1 MASNKKIKGLTVQI
15 GADTSNFNKAMEESN
30 KKSRSLKSELSEVE
44 RLLKLDPT
52 NVELVAQKQKILTEQ
67 VEESS
72 KRLDILKQAQDEVNQ
87 KFKSGEIGEETY
99 RNFQREVIK
108 AENDLQKQKE
118 ALDKVKKSA
127 DNTDTALSDASK
139 EAENLGKKDMSE
151 TKKELDDVKQ
161 SASDLKDVFK
171 DTIAEASAIGGT
183 LVAGAATAIG
193 SANDNVKATNNLQAL
208 TGLSSDEVKEYKE
221 LIESVYKNNFGEDQ
235 ENVAE
240 AIALIKQNLNDLDD
254 TKLQDV
260 VENLFTLEDTFG
272 FDYTETLRAAKMLID
287 QFGISA
293 DEAFNLIVQGAQN
306 GLNKNGDLLDSINEY
321 SVHYKQ
327 QGYSAE
333 EFFNSLENGTA
344 AGTFSVDKLGDAMKE
359 FGIRVKDTS
368 TSTQEGFNLLGYG
381 VKASAEEIQKAKDEI
396 AKLEQNLSY
405 AKAEQAGFNEKTS
418 ELTKQKNA
426 DKIAE
431 YSSALETAKKKLQ
444 ILESAGNGAKGT
456 IEELQ
461 AKFAA
466 GGESARQATDEV
478 LQALFDMDDQ
488 VAQNQAGVDLFGTMW
503 EDLGIDGVKALMD
516 VKGSADKTK
525 TSMQDIKDI
534 KYSDIE
540 SDWESLGRTIKTDII
555 SPIGKDLYPT
565 AKKAISWTSEHLD
578 DLEIIIE
585 GLAKQVAIVWGA
597 KKARE
602 LTTGITNLIGTYK
615 TLTTATNIAT
625 TAQEGLNTAQ
635 ALNVI
640 GVITTLVIGLIS
652 AVQTYNELEWS
663 NSEAGKFCAELDEAK
678 EKLEETTQGIT
689 DTLKNT
695 LDSINNL
702 YTDNTLIDDYQAKL
716 DELLGKATLTPEE
729 QSQLQTIVTY
739 FKDNI
744 DGFEGT
750 WDRYVEISD
759 GGKVNLKGDLGEIRT
774 EINKTI
780 DDYQKLANQSALS
793 ELQTE
798 NAKAKITAN
807 KNTAEIKTEMKSKYS
822 EIQST
827 QKKLDDFLKKRNI
840 TQKTLE
846 NYYYG
851 GGAKNDAFYKEG
863 IELLETLQDES
874 EAYDDL
880 QDKYNESVG
889 EINKLIMTNDDLID
903 VQKVL
908 NGDYSDAAA
917 VLMAYNQQMISQNDI
932 LSATDENG
940 KILWASMDKL
950 KEAATES
957 GKNTVLGLVEGTK
970 DYQGALAKN
979 SQGWAEII
987 ISEYETGMDMHSPSK
1002 EMYKRGVYT
1011 VQGLINGLQSKNGE
1025 VGNSGRNIAQRA
1037 KNGTSGISLFQTGVN
1052 FVRGFINGIS
1062 DGSILDNVKNAAI
1075 TMGNKAISAVKKV
1088 LGINSPSKEAKKLGG
1103 FFAEGLSI
1111 GIDGKQYKVKR
1122 SSESMA
1128 QAMLD
1133 SLDFN
1138 NNEQA
1143 IKIATQNFRKAND
1156 FQGEITNNI
1165 ELKSVASKLD
1175 ELISI
1180 IKNLPDPK
1188 LYLDSNLLVGATTKK
1203 YDNSLADLSTKKK
1216 RGW

>member
-44 RLLKLDPT
+44 RLLKLNPT

-171 DTIAEASAIGGT
+171 DTIAEASAVGGT

-272 FDYTETLRAAKMLID
+272 FDYTETLRAAKMLTD

-333 EFFNSLENGTA
+333 EFFNSLANGTA

-359 FGIRVKDTS
+359 FGIRSKDTA
-368 TSTQEGFNLLGYG
+368 TTTQEGF
-381 VKASAEEIQKAKDEI
+381 
-396 AKLEQNLSY
+396 
-405 AKAEQAGFNEKTS
+405 
-418 ELTKQKNA
+418 ELIGLDA
-426 DKIAE
+426 DTMR
-431 YSSALETAKKKLQ
+431 S
-444 ILESAGNGAKGT
+444 
-456 IEELQ
+456 
-461 AKFAA
+461 KFAA

>member
-359 FGIRVKDTS
+359 FGIRSKDTA
-368 TSTQEGFNLLGYG
+368 TTTQEGF
-381 VKASAEEIQKAKDEI
+381 
-396 AKLEQNLSY
+396 
-405 AKAEQAGFNEKTS
+405 
-418 ELTKQKNA
+418 ELIGLDA
-426 DKIAE
+426 DTMR
-431 YSSALETAKKKLQ
+431 S
-444 ILESAGNGAKGT
+444 
-456 IEELQ
+456 
-461 AKFAA
+461 KFAA

-744 DGFEGT
+744 DGFEDT

-793 ELQTE
+793 ELQAE
-798 NAKAKITAN
+798 NSKAKITAV
-807 KNTAEIKTEMKSKYS
+807 KERAELKSEMESKYS
-822 EIQST
+822 KIEAAYAKLHST
-827 QKKLDDFLKKRNI
+827 IRLRGYDVDDFYNSYG
-840 TQKTLE
+840 TL
-846 NYYYG
+846 N
-851 GGAKNDAFYKEG
+851 GAINFK
-863 IELLETLQDES
+863 DES
-874 EAYDDL
+874 KMYDDIKKQLEAYDEL
-880 QDKYNESVG
+880 KAKYNESTG
-889 EINKLIMTNDDLID
+889 ELNKLTMTSDDLSD

-940 KILWASMDKL
+940 KKIWSSMEELEETAK
-950 KEAATES
+950 ES

-970 DYQGALAKN
+970 EYQGALAEN
-979 SQGWAEII
+979 SQGWAETI
-987 ISEYETGMDMHSPSK
+987 ISEYEKGMDMHSPSK
-1002 EMYKRGVYT
+1002 EMHKRGVYT
-1011 VQGLINGLQSKNGE
+1011 VQGLINGLQSKSGE

-1122 SSESMA
+1122 SSESIA

-1143 IKIATQNFRKAND
+1143 IETATRSFTKAND

>member
-15 GADTSNFNKAMEESN
+15 GADTSNFNKAMEECN

-333 EFFNSLENGTA
+333 EFFNSLANGTA

-359 FGIRVKDTS
+359 FGIRSKDTA
-368 TSTQEGFNLLGYG
+368 TTTQEGF
-381 VKASAEEIQKAKDEI
+381 
-396 AKLEQNLSY
+396 
-405 AKAEQAGFNEKTS
+405 
-418 ELTKQKNA
+418 ELIGLDA
-426 DKIAE
+426 DTMR
-431 YSSALETAKKKLQ
+431 S
-444 ILESAGNGAKGT
+444 
-456 IEELQ
+456 
-461 AKFAA
+461 KFAA
-466 GGESARQATDEV
+466 GGESARQATDET
-478 LQALFDMDDQ
+478 LNALFGLDDQ
-488 VAQNQAGVDLFGTMW
+488 VKQNQAGVDLFGTMW

-555 SPIGKDLYPT
+555 SPIGKDLYPI

-597 KKARE
+597 KKAQE

-663 NSEAGKFCAELDEAK
+663 NSEAGKFCAELDKAK

-744 DGFEGT
+744 DGFEDT

-793 ELQTE
+793 ELQAE
-798 NAKAKITAN
+798 NSKAKITAV
-807 KNTAEIKTEMKSKYS
+807 KERAELKSEMESKYS
-822 EIQST
+822 KIEAAYAKLHST
-827 QKKLDDFLKKRNI
+827 IRLRGYDVDDFYNSYG
-840 TQKTLE
+840 TL
-846 NYYYG
+846 N
-851 GGAKNDAFYKEG
+851 GAINFK
-863 IELLETLQDES
+863 DES
-874 EAYDDL
+874 KMYDDIKKQLEAYDEL
-880 QDKYNESVG
+880 KAKYNESTG
-889 EINKLIMTNDDLID
+889 ELNKLTMTSDDLSD

-970 DYQGALAKN
+970 DYQGALAEN

-1002 EMYKRGVYT
+1002 EMHKRGVYT

>member
-221 LIESVYKNNFGEDQ
+221 LIESVYKNNFGEDE

-272 FDYTETLRAAKMLID
+272 FEYTETLRAAKMLID

-359 FGIRVKDTS
+359 FGIRSKDTA
-368 TSTQEGFNLLGYG
+368 TTTQEGF
-381 VKASAEEIQKAKDEI
+381 
-396 AKLEQNLSY
+396 
-405 AKAEQAGFNEKTS
+405 
-418 ELTKQKNA
+418 ELIGLDA
-426 DKIAE
+426 DTMR
-431 YSSALETAKKKLQ
+431 S
-444 ILESAGNGAKGT
+444 
-456 IEELQ
+456 
-461 AKFAA
+461 KFAA
-466 GGESARQATDEV
+466 GGESARQATDET
-478 LQALFDMDDQ
+478 LNALFGLDDQ
-488 VAQNQAGVDLFGTMW
+488 VKQNQAGVDLFGTMW

-578 DLEIIIE
+578 NLEIIIE

-744 DGFEGT
+744 DGFEDT

-793 ELQTE
+793 ELQAE
-798 NAKAKITAN
+798 NSKAKITAV
-807 KNTAEIKTEMKSKYS
+807 KERAELKSEMESKYS
-822 EIQST
+822 KIEAAYAKLHST
-827 QKKLDDFLKKRNI
+827 IRLRGYDVDDFYNSYG
-840 TQKTLE
+840 TL
-846 NYYYG
+846 N
-851 GGAKNDAFYKEG
+851 GAINFK
-863 IELLETLQDES
+863 DES
-874 EAYDDL
+874 KMYDDIKKQLEAYDEL
-880 QDKYNESVG
+880 KAKYNESTG
-889 EINKLIMTNDDLID
+889 ELNKLTMTSDDLSD

-940 KILWASMDKL
+940 KKIWSSMEELEETAK
-950 KEAATES
+950 ES

-970 DYQGALAKN
+970 EYQGALAEN
-979 SQGWAEII
+979 SQGWAETI
-987 ISEYETGMDMHSPSK
+987 ISEYEKGMDMHSPSK

-1143 IKIATQNFRKAND
+1143 IKIATQNFTKAND

>member
-15 GADTSNFNKAMEESN
+15 GADTSNFNKAMEGSN

-171 DTIAEASAIGGT
+171 DTFAEASAIGGT

-333 EFFNSLENGTA
+333 EFFNSLANGTA

-359 FGIRVKDTS
+359 FGIRSKDTA
-368 TSTQEGFNLLGYG
+368 TTTQEGF
-381 VKASAEEIQKAKDEI
+381 
-396 AKLEQNLSY
+396 
-405 AKAEQAGFNEKTS
+405 
-418 ELTKQKNA
+418 ELIGLDA
-426 DKIAE
+426 DTMR
-431 YSSALETAKKKLQ
+431 S
-444 ILESAGNGAKGT
+444 
-456 IEELQ
+456 
-461 AKFAA
+461 KFAA
-466 GGESARQATDEV
+466 GGESARQATDET
-478 LQALFDMDDQ
+478 LNALFGLDDQ
-488 VAQNQAGVDLFGTMW
+488 VKQNQAGVDLFGTMW

-555 SPIGKDLYPT
+555 SPIGKDLYPI

-597 KKARE
+597 KKAQE

-744 DGFEGT
+744 DGFEDT

-807 KNTAEIKTEMKSKYS
+807 KNTAEIKSEMESKYS
-822 EIQST
+822 EIKST
-827 QKKLDDFLKKRNI
+827 QTKLDDFLKKRNI
-840 TQKTLE
+840 TQKALE

-970 DYQGALAKN
+970 DYQGALAEN

-1002 EMYKRGVYT
+1002 EMHKRGVYT

>member
-15 GADTSNFNKAMEESN
+15 GADTSNFNKAMEECN

-333 EFFNSLENGTA
+333 EFFNSLANGTA

-359 FGIRVKDTS
+359 FGIRSKDTA
-368 TSTQEGFNLLGYG
+368 TTTQEGF
-381 VKASAEEIQKAKDEI
+381 
-396 AKLEQNLSY
+396 
-405 AKAEQAGFNEKTS
+405 
-418 ELTKQKNA
+418 ELIGLDA
-426 DKIAE
+426 DTMR
-431 YSSALETAKKKLQ
+431 S
-444 ILESAGNGAKGT
+444 
-456 IEELQ
+456 
-461 AKFAA
+461 KFAA
-466 GGESARQATDEV
+466 GGESARQATDET
-478 LQALFDMDDQ
+478 LNALFGLDDQ
-488 VAQNQAGVDLFGTMW
+488 VKQNQAGVDLFGTMW

-555 SPIGKDLYPT
+555 SPIGKDLYPI

-597 KKARE
+597 KKAQE

-663 NSEAGKFCAELDEAK
+663 NSEAGKFCAELDKAK

-744 DGFEGT
+744 DGFEDT

-793 ELQTE
+793 ELQAE
-798 NAKAKITAN
+798 NSKAKITAV
-807 KNTAEIKTEMKSKYS
+807 KERAELKSEMESKYS
-822 EIQST
+822 KIEAAYAKLHST
-827 QKKLDDFLKKRNI
+827 IRLRGYDVDDFYNSYG
-840 TQKTLE
+840 TL
-846 NYYYG
+846 N
-851 GGAKNDAFYKEG
+851 GAINFK
-863 IELLETLQDES
+863 DES
-874 EAYDDL
+874 KMYDDIKKQLEAYDEL
-880 QDKYNESVG
+880 KAKYNESTG
-889 EINKLIMTNDDLID
+889 ELNKLTMTSDDLSD

-970 DYQGALAKN
+970 DYQGALAEN

-1002 EMYKRGVYT
+1002 EMHKRGVYT

-1203 YDNSLADLSTKKK
+1203 YDNSLANLSTKKK

>member
-344 AGTFSVDKLGDAMKE
+344 AGTFSVDKLGDTMKE

-516 VKGSADKTK
+516 VKGS
-525 TSMQDIKDI
+525 
-534 KYSDIE
+534 
-540 SDWESLGRTIKTDII
+540 
-555 SPIGKDLYPT
+555 PI
-565 AKKAISWTSEHLD
+565 
-578 DLEIIIE
+578 
-585 GLAKQVAIVWGA
+585 
-597 KKARE
+597 
-602 LTTGITNLIGTYK
+602 
-615 TLTTATNIAT
+615 
-625 TAQEGLNTAQ
+625 
-635 ALNVI
+635 
-640 GVITTLVIGLIS
+640 
-652 AVQTYNELEWS
+652 
-663 NSEAGKFCAELDEAK
+663 
-678 EKLEETTQGIT
+678 
-689 DTLKNT
+689 
-695 LDSINNL
+695 
-702 YTDNTLIDDYQAKL
+702 
-716 DELLGKATLTPEE
+716 
-729 QSQLQTIVTY
+729 
-739 FKDNI
+739 
-744 DGFEGT
+744 
-750 WDRYVEISD
+750 
-759 GGKVNLKGDLGEIRT
+759 
-774 EINKTI
+774 
-780 DDYQKLANQSALS
+780 
-793 ELQTE
+793 
-798 NAKAKITAN
+798 
-807 KNTAEIKTEMKSKYS
+807 
-822 EIQST
+822 
-827 QKKLDDFLKKRNI
+827 
-840 TQKTLE
+840 
-846 NYYYG
+846 
-851 GGAKNDAFYKEG
+851 
-863 IELLETLQDES
+863 
-874 EAYDDL
+874 
-880 QDKYNESVG
+880 
-889 EINKLIMTNDDLID
+889 
-903 VQKVL
+903 
-908 NGDYSDAAA
+908 
-917 VLMAYNQQMISQNDI
+917 
-932 LSATDENG
+932 
-940 KILWASMDKL
+940 
-950 KEAATES
+950 
-957 GKNTVLGLVEGTK
+957 
-970 DYQGALAKN
+970 
-979 SQGWAEII
+979 
-987 ISEYETGMDMHSPSK
+987 
-1002 EMYKRGVYT
+1002 
-1011 VQGLINGLQSKNGE
+1011 
-1025 VGNSGRNIAQRA
+1025 
-1037 KNGTSGISLFQTGVN
+1037 
-1052 FVRGFINGIS
+1052 
-1062 DGSILDNVKNAAI
+1062 
-1075 TMGNKAISAVKKV
+1075 
-1088 LGINSPSKEAKKLGG
+1088 
-1103 FFAEGLSI
+1103 
-1111 GIDGKQYKVKR
+1111 
-1122 SSESMA
+1122 
-1128 QAMLD
+1128 
-1133 SLDFN
+1133 
-1138 NNEQA
+1138 
-1143 IKIATQNFRKAND
+1143 
-1156 FQGEITNNI
+1156 
-1165 ELKSVASKLD
+1165 
-1175 ELISI
+1175 
-1180 IKNLPDPK
+1180 
-1188 LYLDSNLLVGATTKK
+1188 
-1203 YDNSLADLSTKKK
+1203 
-1216 RGW
+1216 

>member
-44 RLLKLDPT
+44 RLIKLDPT

-344 AGTFSVDKLGDAMKE
+344 AGTFSVDKLGDTMKE

-689 DTLKNT
+689 DTLKST

-744 DGFEGT
+744 DGFEDT

-793 ELQTE
+793 ELQAE
-798 NAKAKITAN
+798 NSKAKITAV
-807 KNTAEIKTEMKSKYS
+807 KERAELKSEMESKYS
-822 EIQST
+822 KIEAAYAKLHST
-827 QKKLDDFLKKRNI
+827 IRLRGYDVDDFYNSYG
-840 TQKTLE
+840 TL
-846 NYYYG
+846 N
-851 GGAKNDAFYKEG
+851 GAINFK
-863 IELLETLQDES
+863 DES
-874 EAYDDL
+874 KMYDDIKKQLEAYDEL
-880 QDKYNESVG
+880 KAKYNESTG
-889 EINKLIMTNDDLID
+889 ELNKLTMTSDDLSD

-917 VLMAYNQQMISQNDI
+917 VLMAYNQQTISQNDI

-940 KILWASMDKL
+940 KKIWSSMEKL
-950 KEAATES
+950 EETAKES

-970 DYQGALAKN
+970 EYQGALAEN
-979 SQGWAEII
+979 SQGWAETI
-987 ISEYETGMDMHSPSK
+987 ISEYEKGMDMHSPSK
-1002 EMYKRGVYT
+1002 EMHKRGVYT

-1143 IKIATQNFRKAND
+1143 IKIATQNFTKAND

-1203 YDNSLADLSTKKK
+1203 YDNSLADLSTKRK

>member
-139 EAENLGKKDMSE
+139 EAENLAKKDMSE

-359 FGIRVKDTS
+359 FGIRTKDTA
-368 TSTQEGFNLLGYG
+368 TTTQEGF
-381 VKASAEEIQKAKDEI
+381 
-396 AKLEQNLSY
+396 
-405 AKAEQAGFNEKTS
+405 
-418 ELTKQKNA
+418 ELIGLDA
-426 DKIAE
+426 DTMR
-431 YSSALETAKKKLQ
+431 S
-444 ILESAGNGAKGT
+444 
-456 IEELQ
+456 
-461 AKFAA
+461 KFAA

-744 DGFEGT
+744 DGFEDT

-774 EINKTI
+774 GINKTI

-807 KNTAEIKTEMKSKYS
+807 KNTAEIKSEMESKYS
-822 EIQST
+822 EIKST
-827 QKKLDDFLKKRNI
+827 QTKLDDFLKKRNI
-840 TQKTLE
+840 TQKALE

-970 DYQGALAKN
+970 DYQGALAEN

-1002 EMYKRGVYT
+1002 EMHKRGVYT

>member
-359 FGIRVKDTS
+359 FGIRSKDTA
-368 TSTQEGFNLLGYG
+368 TTTQEGF
-381 VKASAEEIQKAKDEI
+381 
-396 AKLEQNLSY
+396 
-405 AKAEQAGFNEKTS
+405 
-418 ELTKQKNA
+418 ELIGLDA
-426 DKIAE
+426 DTMR
-431 YSSALETAKKKLQ
+431 S
-444 ILESAGNGAKGT
+444 
-456 IEELQ
+456 
-461 AKFAA
+461 KFAA
-466 GGESARQATDEV
+466 GGESARQATDET
-478 LQALFDMDDQ
+478 LNALFGLDDQ
-488 VAQNQAGVDLFGTMW
+488 VKQNQAGVDLFGTMW

-744 DGFEGT
+744 DGFEDT

-807 KNTAEIKTEMKSKYS
+807 KNTAEIKSEMESKYS
-822 EIQST
+822 KIKST
-827 QKKLDDFLKKRNI
+827 QTKLDDFLKERNI
-840 TQKTLE
+840 TQKALE

-970 DYQGALAKN
+970 EYQGALAEN

-987 ISEYETGMDMHSPSK
+987 ISEYEKGMDMHSPSK
-1002 EMYKRGVYT
+1002 EMHKRGVYT

-1143 IKIATQNFRKAND
+1143 IKIATQNFRKVND

>member
-139 EAENLGKKDMSE
+139 EAENLAKKDMSE

-359 FGIRVKDTS
+359 FGIRTKDTA
-368 TSTQEGFNLLGYG
+368 TTTQEGF
-381 VKASAEEIQKAKDEI
+381 
-396 AKLEQNLSY
+396 
-405 AKAEQAGFNEKTS
+405 
-418 ELTKQKNA
+418 ELIGLDA
-426 DKIAE
+426 DTMR
-431 YSSALETAKKKLQ
+431 S
-444 ILESAGNGAKGT
+444 
-456 IEELQ
+456 
-461 AKFAA
+461 KFAA

-744 DGFEGT
+744 DGFEDT

-759 GGKVNLKGDLGEIRT
+759 GGKVNLKGDLGKIRT

-807 KNTAEIKTEMKSKYS
+807 KNTAEIKSEMESKYS
-822 EIQST
+822 EIKST
-827 QKKLDDFLKKRNI
+827 QTKLDDFLKKRNI
-840 TQKTLE
+840 TQKALE

-970 DYQGALAKN
+970 DYQGALAEN

-1002 EMYKRGVYT
+1002 EMHKRGVYT

>member
-183 LVAGAATAIG
+183 LVAGAATAID

-359 FGIRVKDTS
+359 FGIRSKDTA
-368 TSTQEGFNLLGYG
+368 TTTQEGF
-381 VKASAEEIQKAKDEI
+381 
-396 AKLEQNLSY
+396 
-405 AKAEQAGFNEKTS
+405 
-418 ELTKQKNA
+418 ELIGLDA
-426 DKIAE
+426 DTMR
-431 YSSALETAKKKLQ
+431 S
-444 ILESAGNGAKGT
+444 
-456 IEELQ
+456 
-461 AKFAA
+461 KFAA
-466 GGESARQATDEV
+466 GGESARQATDET
-478 LQALFDMDDQ
+478 LNALFGLDDQ
-488 VAQNQAGVDLFGTMW
+488 VKQNQAGVDLFGTMW

-744 DGFEGT
+744 DGFEDT

-793 ELQTE
+793 ELQAE
-798 NAKAKITAN
+798 NSKAKITAV
-807 KNTAEIKTEMKSKYS
+807 KERAELKSEMESKYS
-822 EIQST
+822 KIEAAYAKLHST
-827 QKKLDDFLKKRNI
+827 IRLRGYDVDDFYNSYG
-840 TQKTLE
+840 TL
-846 NYYYG
+846 N
-851 GGAKNDAFYKEG
+851 GAINFK
-863 IELLETLQDES
+863 DES
-874 EAYDDL
+874 KMYDDIKKQLEAYDEL
-880 QDKYNESVG
+880 KAKYNESTG
-889 EINKLIMTNDDLID
+889 ELNKLTMTSDDLSD

-940 KILWASMDKL
+940 KKIWSSMEELEETAK
-950 KEAATES
+950 ES

-970 DYQGALAKN
+970 EYQGALAEN
-979 SQGWAEII
+979 SQGWAETI
-987 ISEYETGMDMHSPSK
+987 ISEYEKGMDMHSPSK

>member
-333 EFFNSLENGTA
+333 EFFNSLANGTA

-359 FGIRVKDTS
+359 FGIRSKDTA
-368 TSTQEGFNLLGYG
+368 TTTQEGF
-381 VKASAEEIQKAKDEI
+381 
-396 AKLEQNLSY
+396 
-405 AKAEQAGFNEKTS
+405 
-418 ELTKQKNA
+418 ELIGLDA
-426 DKIAE
+426 DTMR
-431 YSSALETAKKKLQ
+431 S
-444 ILESAGNGAKGT
+444 
-456 IEELQ
+456 
-461 AKFAA
+461 KFAA
-466 GGESARQATDEV
+466 GGESARQATDET
-478 LQALFDMDDQ
+478 LNALFGLDDQ
-488 VAQNQAGVDLFGTMW
+488 VKQNQAGVDLFGTMW

-555 SPIGKDLYPT
+555 SPIGKDLYPI

-597 KKARE
+597 KKAQE

-663 NSEAGKFCAELDEAK
+663 NSEAGKFCAELDKAK

-744 DGFEGT
+744 DGFEDT

-793 ELQTE
+793 ELQAE
-798 NAKAKITAN
+798 NSKAKITAV
-807 KNTAEIKTEMKSKYS
+807 KERAELKSEMESKYS
-822 EIQST
+822 KIEAAYAKLHST
-827 QKKLDDFLKKRNI
+827 IRLRGYDVDDFYNSYG
-840 TQKTLE
+840 TL
-846 NYYYG
+846 N
-851 GGAKNDAFYKEG
+851 GAINFK
-863 IELLETLQDES
+863 DES
-874 EAYDDL
+874 KMYDDIKKQLEAYDEL
-880 QDKYNESVG
+880 KAKYNESTG
-889 EINKLIMTNDDLID
+889 ELNKLTMTSDDLSD

-970 DYQGALAKN
+970 DYQGALAEN

-1002 EMYKRGVYT
+1002 EMHKRGVYT

-1203 YDNSLADLSTKKK
+1203 YDNSLANLSTKKK

>member
-139 EAENLGKKDMSE
+139 EAENLAKKDMSE

-359 FGIRVKDTS
+359 FGIRTKDTA
-368 TSTQEGFNLLGYG
+368 TTTQEGF
-381 VKASAEEIQKAKDEI
+381 
-396 AKLEQNLSY
+396 
-405 AKAEQAGFNEKTS
+405 
-418 ELTKQKNA
+418 ELIGLDA
-426 DKIAE
+426 DTMR
-431 YSSALETAKKKLQ
+431 S
-444 ILESAGNGAKGT
+444 
-456 IEELQ
+456 
-461 AKFAA
+461 KFAA

-540 SDWESLGRTIKTDII
+540 SDWESLSRTIKTDII

-744 DGFEGT
+744 DGFEDT

-807 KNTAEIKTEMKSKYS
+807 KNTAEIKSEMESKYS
-822 EIQST
+822 EIKST
-827 QKKLDDFLKKRNI
+827 QTKLDDFLKKRNI
-840 TQKTLE
+840 TQKALE

-970 DYQGALAKN
+970 DYQGALAEN

-1002 EMYKRGVYT
+1002 EMHKRGVYT

>member
-344 AGTFSVDKLGDAMKE
+344 AGTFSVDKLGDTMKE

-689 DTLKNT
+689 DTLKST

-744 DGFEGT
+744 DGFEDT

-807 KNTAEIKTEMKSKYS
+807 KNTAEIKT
-822 EIQST
+822 
-827 QKKLDDFLKKRNI
+827 
-840 TQKTLE
+840 
-846 NYYYG
+846 
-851 GGAKNDAFYKEG
+851 
-863 IELLETLQDES
+863 
-874 EAYDDL
+874 
-880 QDKYNESVG
+880 
-889 EINKLIMTNDDLID
+889 
-903 VQKVL
+903 
-908 NGDYSDAAA
+908 
-917 VLMAYNQQMISQNDI
+917 
-932 LSATDENG
+932 
-940 KILWASMDKL
+940 
-950 KEAATES
+950 
-957 GKNTVLGLVEGTK
+957 
-970 DYQGALAKN
+970 
-979 SQGWAEII
+979 
-987 ISEYETGMDMHSPSK
+987 
-1002 EMYKRGVYT
+1002 
-1011 VQGLINGLQSKNGE
+1011 
-1025 VGNSGRNIAQRA
+1025 
-1037 KNGTSGISLFQTGVN
+1037 
-1052 FVRGFINGIS
+1052 
-1062 DGSILDNVKNAAI
+1062 
-1075 TMGNKAISAVKKV
+1075 
-1088 LGINSPSKEAKKLGG
+1088 
-1103 FFAEGLSI
+1103 
-1111 GIDGKQYKVKR
+1111 
-1122 SSESMA
+1122 
-1128 QAMLD
+1128 
-1133 SLDFN
+1133 
-1138 NNEQA
+1138 
-1143 IKIATQNFRKAND
+1143 
-1156 FQGEITNNI
+1156 
-1165 ELKSVASKLD
+1165 
-1175 ELISI
+1175 
-1180 IKNLPDPK
+1180 
-1188 LYLDSNLLVGATTKK
+1188 
-1203 YDNSLADLSTKKK
+1203 
-1216 RGW
+1216 

>member
-344 AGTFSVDKLGDAMKE
+344 AGTFSVDKLGDTMKE

-744 DGFEGT
+744 DGFEDT

-793 ELQTE
+793 ELQAE
-798 NAKAKITAN
+798 NSKAKITAV
-807 KNTAEIKTEMKSKYS
+807 KERAELKSEMESKYS
-822 EIQST
+822 KIEAAYAKLHST
-827 QKKLDDFLKKRNI
+827 IRLRGYDLDDFYNSYG
-840 TQKTLE
+840 TL
-846 NYYYG
+846 N
-851 GGAKNDAFYKEG
+851 GAINFK
-863 IELLETLQDES
+863 DES
-874 EAYDDL
+874 KMYDDIKKQLEAYDEL
-880 QDKYNESVG
+880 KAKYNESTG
-889 EINKLIMTNDDLID
+889 ELNKLTMTSDDLSD

-940 KILWASMDKL
+940 KKIWSSMEKL
-950 KEAATES
+950 EETAKES

-970 DYQGALAKN
+970 EYQGALAEN
-979 SQGWAEII
+979 SQGWAETI
-987 ISEYETGMDMHSPSK
+987 ISEYEKGMDMHSPSK
-1002 EMYKRGVYT
+1002 EMYKKGVYT

>member
-15 GADTSNFNKAMEESN
+15 GADTSNFNKAMKESN

-272 FDYTETLRAAKMLID
+272 FDYTETLRAAKMLTD

-333 EFFNSLENGTA
+333 EFFNSLANGTA

-359 FGIRVKDTS
+359 FGIRSKDTA
-368 TSTQEGFNLLGYG
+368 TTTQEGF
-381 VKASAEEIQKAKDEI
+381 
-396 AKLEQNLSY
+396 
-405 AKAEQAGFNEKTS
+405 
-418 ELTKQKNA
+418 ELIGLDA
-426 DKIAE
+426 DTMR
-431 YSSALETAKKKLQ
+431 S
-444 ILESAGNGAKGT
+444 
-456 IEELQ
+456 
-461 AKFAA
+461 KFAA
-466 GGESARQATDEV
+466 GGESARQATDET
-478 LQALFDMDDQ
+478 LNALFGLDDQ
-488 VAQNQAGVDLFGTMW
+488 VKQNQAGVDLFGTVW

-744 DGFEGT
+744 DGFEDT

-798 NAKAKITAN
+798 NSKAKITVV
-807 KNTAEIKTEMKSKYS
+807 KERAELKSEMESKYS
-822 EIQST
+822 KIEAAYAKLHST
-827 QKKLDDFLKKRNI
+827 IRLRGYDVDDFYNSYG
-840 TQKTLE
+840 TL
-846 NYYYG
+846 N
-851 GGAKNDAFYKEG
+851 GAINFK
-863 IELLETLQDES
+863 DES
-874 EAYDDL
+874 KMYDDIKKQLEAYDEL
-880 QDKYNESVG
+880 KAKYNESTG
-889 EINKLIMTNDDLID
+889 ELNKLTMTSDDLSD

-940 KILWASMDKL
+940 KKIWSSMEELEETAK
-950 KEAATES
+950 ES

-970 DYQGALAKN
+970 EYQGALAEN
-979 SQGWAEII
+979 SQGWAETI
-987 ISEYETGMDMHSPSK
+987 ISEYEKGMDMHSPSK

-1143 IKIATQNFRKAND
+1143 IKIATQNFTKAND

>member
-359 FGIRVKDTS
+359 FGIRSKDTA
-368 TSTQEGFNLLGYG
+368 TTTQEGF
-381 VKASAEEIQKAKDEI
+381 
-396 AKLEQNLSY
+396 
-405 AKAEQAGFNEKTS
+405 
-418 ELTKQKNA
+418 ELIGLDA
-426 DKIAE
+426 DTMR
-431 YSSALETAKKKLQ
+431 S
-444 ILESAGNGAKGT
+444 
-456 IEELQ
+456 
-461 AKFAA
+461 KFAA

-540 SDWESLGRTIKTDII
+540 SDWKSLGRTIKTDII

-744 DGFEGT
+744 DGFEDT

-793 ELQTE
+793 ELQAE
-798 NAKAKITAN
+798 NSKAKITAV
-807 KNTAEIKTEMKSKYS
+807 KERAELKSEMESKYS
-822 EIQST
+822 KIEAAYAKLHST
-827 QKKLDDFLKKRNI
+827 IRLRGYDVDDFYNSYG
-840 TQKTLE
+840 TL
-846 NYYYG
+846 N
-851 GGAKNDAFYKEG
+851 GAINFK
-863 IELLETLQDES
+863 DES
-874 EAYDDL
+874 KMYDDIKKQLEAYDEL
-880 QDKYNESVG
+880 KAKYNESTG
-889 EINKLIMTNDDLID
+889 ELNKLTMTSDDLSD

-940 KILWASMDKL
+940 KKIWSSMEKL
-950 KEAATES
+950 EETAKES

-970 DYQGALAKN
+970 EYQGALAEN
-979 SQGWAEII
+979 SQGWAETI
-987 ISEYETGMDMHSPSK
+987 ISEYEKGMDMHSPSK

>member
-139 EAENLGKKDMSE
+139 EAEKLGKKDMSE

-359 FGIRVKDTS
+359 FGIRSKDTA
-368 TSTQEGFNLLGYG
+368 TTTQEGF
-381 VKASAEEIQKAKDEI
+381 
-396 AKLEQNLSY
+396 
-405 AKAEQAGFNEKTS
+405 
-418 ELTKQKNA
+418 ELIGLDA
-426 DKIAE
+426 DTMR
-431 YSSALETAKKKLQ
+431 S
-444 ILESAGNGAKGT
+444 
-456 IEELQ
+456 
-461 AKFAA
+461 KFAA

-744 DGFEGT
+744 DGFEDT

-889 EINKLIMTNDDLID
+889 EINKLIMT
-903 VQKVL
+903 
-908 NGDYSDAAA
+908 
-917 VLMAYNQQMISQNDI
+917 
-932 LSATDENG
+932 
-940 KILWASMDKL
+940 MD
-950 KEAATES
+950 
-957 GKNTVLGLVEGTK
+957 
-970 DYQGALAKN
+970 
-979 SQGWAEII
+979 
-987 ISEYETGMDMHSPSK
+987 
-1002 EMYKRGVYT
+1002 
-1011 VQGLINGLQSKNGE
+1011 
-1025 VGNSGRNIAQRA
+1025 
-1037 KNGTSGISLFQTGVN
+1037 
-1052 FVRGFINGIS
+1052 
-1062 DGSILDNVKNAAI
+1062 
-1075 TMGNKAISAVKKV
+1075 
-1088 LGINSPSKEAKKLGG
+1088 
-1103 FFAEGLSI
+1103 
-1111 GIDGKQYKVKR
+1111 
-1122 SSESMA
+1122 
-1128 QAMLD
+1128 
-1133 SLDFN
+1133 
-1138 NNEQA
+1138 
-1143 IKIATQNFRKAND
+1143 
-1156 FQGEITNNI
+1156 
-1165 ELKSVASKLD
+1165 
-1175 ELISI
+1175 
-1180 IKNLPDPK
+1180 
-1188 LYLDSNLLVGATTKK
+1188 
-1203 YDNSLADLSTKKK
+1203 
-1216 RGW
+1216 

>member
-272 FDYTETLRAAKMLID
+272 FYYTETLRAAKMLID

-359 FGIRVKDTS
+359 FGIRSKDTA
-368 TSTQEGFNLLGYG
+368 TTTQEGF
-381 VKASAEEIQKAKDEI
+381 
-396 AKLEQNLSY
+396 
-405 AKAEQAGFNEKTS
+405 
-418 ELTKQKNA
+418 ELIGLDA
-426 DKIAE
+426 DTMR
-431 YSSALETAKKKLQ
+431 S
-444 ILESAGNGAKGT
+444 
-456 IEELQ
+456 
-461 AKFAA
+461 KFAA

-555 SPIGKDLYPT
+555 SPIGKDLYPI

-663 NSEAGKFCAELDEAK
+663 NSEAGKFCAELDKAK

-744 DGFEGT
+744 DGFEDT

-807 KNTAEIKTEMKSKYS
+807 KNTAEIKLEMESKYS
-822 EIQST
+822 EIKST
-827 QKKLDDFLKKRNI
+827 QTKLDDFLKERKI
-840 TQKTLE
+840 TQKALE

-970 DYQGALAKN
+970 EYQGALAEN

-987 ISEYETGMDMHSPSK
+987 ISEYEKGMDMHSPSK
-1002 EMYKRGVYT
+1002 EMHKRGVYT

-1122 SSESMA
+1122 SSESIA

-1143 IKIATQNFRKAND
+1143 IETATRSFTKAND

>member
-359 FGIRVKDTS
+359 FGIRSKDTA
-368 TSTQEGFNLLGYG
+368 TTTQEGF
-381 VKASAEEIQKAKDEI
+381 
-396 AKLEQNLSY
+396 
-405 AKAEQAGFNEKTS
+405 
-418 ELTKQKNA
+418 ELIGLDA
-426 DKIAE
+426 DTMR
-431 YSSALETAKKKLQ
+431 S
-444 ILESAGNGAKGT
+444 
-456 IEELQ
+456 
-461 AKFAA
+461 KFAA
-466 GGESARQATDEV
+466 GGESARQATDET
-478 LQALFDMDDQ
+478 LNALFGLDDQ
-488 VAQNQAGVDLFGTMW
+488 VKQNQAGVDLFGTMW

-744 DGFEGT
+744 DGFEDT

-798 NAKAKITAN
+798 NTKAKITAN
-807 KNTAEIKTEMKSKYS
+807 KNTAEIKSEMESKYS
-822 EIQST
+822 EIKSIQT
-827 QKKLDDFLKKRNI
+827 KLDDFLKERDI
-840 TQKTLE
+840 TQKALE

-970 DYQGALAKN
+970 EYQGALAEN

-987 ISEYETGMDMHSPSK
+987 ISEYEKGMDMHSPSK
-1002 EMYKRGVYT
+1002 EMHKRGVYT

-1143 IKIATQNFRKAND
+1143 IKIATQNFRKVND

>member
-171 DTIAEASAIGGT
+171 DTIAEASAVGGT

-272 FDYTETLRAAKMLID
+272 FDYTETLRAAKMLTD

-333 EFFNSLENGTA
+333 EFFNSLANGTA

-359 FGIRVKDTS
+359 FGIRSKDTA
-368 TSTQEGFNLLGYG
+368 TTTQEGF
-381 VKASAEEIQKAKDEI
+381 
-396 AKLEQNLSY
+396 
-405 AKAEQAGFNEKTS
+405 
-418 ELTKQKNA
+418 ELIGLDA
-426 DKIAE
+426 DTMR
-431 YSSALETAKKKLQ
+431 S
-444 ILESAGNGAKGT
+444 
-456 IEELQ
+456 
-461 AKFAA
+461 KFAA
-466 GGESARQATDEV
+466 GGESARQATDET
-478 LQALFDMDDQ
+478 LNALFGLDDQ
-488 VAQNQAGVDLFGTMW
+488 VKQNQAGVDLFGTMW

-555 SPIGKDLYPT
+555 SPIGKDLYPI

-744 DGFEGT
+744 DGFEDT

-807 KNTAEIKTEMKSKYS
+807 KNTAEIKSEMESKYS
-822 EIQST
+822 KIKST
-827 QKKLDDFLKKRNI
+827 QTKLDDFLKERNI
-840 TQKTLE
+840 TQKALE

-970 DYQGALAKN
+970 EYQGALAEN

-987 ISEYETGMDMHSPSK
+987 ISEYEKGMDMHSPSK
-1002 EMYKRGVYT
+1002 EMHKRGVYT

-1122 SSESMA
+1122 SSESIA

-1143 IKIATQNFRKAND
+1143 IETATRSFTKAND

>member
-15 GADTSNFNKAMEESN
+15 GADTSNFNKAMKESN

-333 EFFNSLENGTA
+333 EFFNSLANGTA

-359 FGIRVKDTS
+359 FGIRSKDTA
-368 TSTQEGFNLLGYG
+368 TTTQEGF
-381 VKASAEEIQKAKDEI
+381 
-396 AKLEQNLSY
+396 
-405 AKAEQAGFNEKTS
+405 
-418 ELTKQKNA
+418 ELIGLDA
-426 DKIAE
+426 DTMR
-431 YSSALETAKKKLQ
+431 S
-444 ILESAGNGAKGT
+444 
-456 IEELQ
+456 
-461 AKFAA
+461 KFAA
-466 GGESARQATDEV
+466 GGESARQATDET
-478 LQALFDMDDQ
+478 LNALFGLDDQ
-488 VAQNQAGVDLFGTMW
+488 VKQNQAGVDLFGTMW

-555 SPIGKDLYPT
+555 SPIGKDLYPI

-597 KKARE
+597 KKAQE

-663 NSEAGKFCAELDEAK
+663 NSEAGKFCAELDKAK

-744 DGFEGT
+744 DGFEDT

-793 ELQTE
+793 ELQAE
-798 NAKAKITAN
+798 NSKAKITAV
-807 KNTAEIKTEMKSKYS
+807 KERAELKSEMESKYS
-822 EIQST
+822 KIEAAYAKLHST
-827 QKKLDDFLKKRNI
+827 IRLRGYDVDDFYNSYG
-840 TQKTLE
+840 TL
-846 NYYYG
+846 N
-851 GGAKNDAFYKEG
+851 GAINFK
-863 IELLETLQDES
+863 DES
-874 EAYDDL
+874 KMYDDIKKQLEAYDEL
-880 QDKYNESVG
+880 KAKYNESTG
-889 EINKLIMTNDDLID
+889 ELNKLTMTSDDLSD

-970 DYQGALAKN
+970 DYQGTLAEN

-1002 EMYKRGVYT
+1002 EMHKRGVYT

>member
-359 FGIRVKDTS
+359 FGIRSKDTA
-368 TSTQEGFNLLGYG
+368 TTTQEGF
-381 VKASAEEIQKAKDEI
+381 
-396 AKLEQNLSY
+396 
-405 AKAEQAGFNEKTS
+405 
-418 ELTKQKNA
+418 ELIGLDA
-426 DKIAE
+426 DTMR
-431 YSSALETAKKKLQ
+431 S
-444 ILESAGNGAKGT
+444 
-456 IEELQ
+456 
-461 AKFAA
+461 KFAA

-555 SPIGKDLYPT
+555 SPIGKDLYPI

-663 NSEAGKFCAELDEAK
+663 NSEAGKFCAELDKAK

-744 DGFEGT
+744 DGFEDT

-807 KNTAEIKTEMKSKYS
+807 KNTAEIKLEMESKYS
-822 EIQST
+822 EIKST
-827 QKKLDDFLKKRNI
+827 QTKLDDFLKERKI
-840 TQKTLE
+840 TQKALE

-970 DYQGALAKN
+970 EYQGALAEN

-987 ISEYETGMDMHSPSK
+987 ISEYEKGMDMHSPSK
-1002 EMYKRGVYT
+1002 EMHKRGVYT

-1122 SSESMA
+1122 SSESIA

-1143 IKIATQNFRKAND
+1143 IETATRSFTKAND

>member
-344 AGTFSVDKLGDAMKE
+344 AGTFSVDKLGDTMKE

-744 DGFEGT
+744 DGFEDT

-793 ELQTE
+793 ELQAE
-798 NAKAKITAN
+798 NSKAKITAV
-807 KNTAEIKTEMKSKYS
+807 KERAELKSEMESKYS
-822 EIQST
+822 KIEAAYAKLHST
-827 QKKLDDFLKKRNI
+827 IRLRGYDLDDFYNSYG
-840 TQKTLE
+840 TL
-846 NYYYG
+846 N
-851 GGAKNDAFYKEG
+851 GAINFK
-863 IELLETLQDES
+863 DES
-874 EAYDDL
+874 KMYDDIKKQLEAYDEL
-880 QDKYNESVG
+880 KAKYNESTG
-889 EINKLIMTNDDLID
+889 ELNKLTMTSDDLSD

-940 KILWASMDKL
+940 KKIWSSMEKL
-950 KEAATES
+950 EETAKES

-970 DYQGALAKN
+970 EYQGALAEN
-979 SQGWAEII
+979 SQGWAETI
-987 ISEYETGMDMHSPSK
+987 ISEYEKGMDMHSPSK
-1002 EMYKRGVYT
+1002 EMYKKGVYT

-1037 KNGTSGISLFQTGVN
+1037 KNGTSGISLFQTGVY

-1143 IKIATQNFRKAND
+1143 IKIATQNFTKAND

>member
-151 TKKELDDVKQ
+151 TKKGLDDVKQ

-171 DTIAEASAIGGT
+171 DTIAEASAVGGT

-193 SANDNVKATNNLQAL
+193 SANENVKATNNLQAL

-272 FDYTETLRAAKMLID
+272 FDYTETLRAAKMLTD

-333 EFFNSLENGTA
+333 EFFNSLANGTS

-359 FGIRVKDTS
+359 FGIRSKDTA
-368 TSTQEGFNLLGYG
+368 TTTQEGF
-381 VKASAEEIQKAKDEI
+381 
-396 AKLEQNLSY
+396 
-405 AKAEQAGFNEKTS
+405 
-418 ELTKQKNA
+418 ELIGLDA
-426 DKIAE
+426 DTMR
-431 YSSALETAKKKLQ
+431 S
-444 ILESAGNGAKGT
+444 
-456 IEELQ
+456 
-461 AKFAA
+461 KFAA
-466 GGESARQATDEV
+466 GGESARQATDET
-478 LQALFDMDDQ
+478 LNALFGLDDQ
-488 VAQNQAGVDLFGTMW
+488 VKQNQAGVDLFGTMW

-555 SPIGKDLYPT
+555 SPIGKDLYPI

-585 GLAKQVAIVWGA
+585 GLAKQVGIVWGA

-744 DGFEGT
+744 DGFEDT

-793 ELQTE
+793 ELQAE
-798 NAKAKITAN
+798 NSKAKITAV
-807 KNTAEIKTEMKSKYS
+807 KERAELKSEMESKYS
-822 EIQST
+822 EIEAAYAKLHST
-827 QKKLDDFLKKRNI
+827 IRLRGYDVDDFYNSYG
-840 TQKTLE
+840 TL
-846 NYYYG
+846 N
-851 GGAKNDAFYKEG
+851 GAINFK
-863 IELLETLQDES
+863 DES
-874 EAYDDL
+874 KMYDDIKKQLEAYDEL
-880 QDKYNESVG
+880 KAKYNESTG
-889 EINKLIMTNDDLID
+889 ELNKLTMTSDDLSD

-970 DYQGALAKN
+970 EYQGALAEN

-987 ISEYETGMDMHSPSK
+987 ISEYEKGMDMHSPSK
-1002 EMYKRGVYT
+1002 EMHKRGVYT

-1143 IKIATQNFRKAND
+1143 IKIATQNFRKVND

>member
-344 AGTFSVDKLGDAMKE
+344 AGTFSVDKLGDTMKE

-431 YSSALETAKKKLQ
+431 YSSALETAKK
-444 ILESAGNGAKGT
+444 NY
-456 IEELQ
+456 
-461 AKFAA
+461 KF
-466 GGESARQATDEV
+466 
-478 LQALFDMDDQ
+478 
-488 VAQNQAGVDLFGTMW
+488 
-503 EDLGIDGVKALMD
+503 
-516 VKGSADKTK
+516 
-525 TSMQDIKDI
+525 
-534 KYSDIE
+534 
-540 SDWESLGRTIKTDII
+540 
-555 SPIGKDLYPT
+555 
-565 AKKAISWTSEHLD
+565 
-578 DLEIIIE
+578 
-585 GLAKQVAIVWGA
+585 
-597 KKARE
+597 
-602 LTTGITNLIGTYK
+602 
-615 TLTTATNIAT
+615 
-625 TAQEGLNTAQ
+625 
-635 ALNVI
+635 
-640 GVITTLVIGLIS
+640 
-652 AVQTYNELEWS
+652 
-663 NSEAGKFCAELDEAK
+663 
-678 EKLEETTQGIT
+678 
-689 DTLKNT
+689 
-695 LDSINNL
+695 
-702 YTDNTLIDDYQAKL
+702 
-716 DELLGKATLTPEE
+716 
-729 QSQLQTIVTY
+729 
-739 FKDNI
+739 
-744 DGFEGT
+744 
-750 WDRYVEISD
+750 
-759 GGKVNLKGDLGEIRT
+759 
-774 EINKTI
+774 
-780 DDYQKLANQSALS
+780 
-793 ELQTE
+793 
-798 NAKAKITAN
+798 
-807 KNTAEIKTEMKSKYS
+807 
-822 EIQST
+822 
-827 QKKLDDFLKKRNI
+827 
-840 TQKTLE
+840 
-846 NYYYG
+846 
-851 GGAKNDAFYKEG
+851 
-863 IELLETLQDES
+863 
-874 EAYDDL
+874 
-880 QDKYNESVG
+880 
-889 EINKLIMTNDDLID
+889 
-903 VQKVL
+903 
-908 NGDYSDAAA
+908 
-917 VLMAYNQQMISQNDI
+917 
-932 LSATDENG
+932 
-940 KILWASMDKL
+940 
-950 KEAATES
+950 
-957 GKNTVLGLVEGTK
+957 
-970 DYQGALAKN
+970 
-979 SQGWAEII
+979 
-987 ISEYETGMDMHSPSK
+987 
-1002 EMYKRGVYT
+1002 
-1011 VQGLINGLQSKNGE
+1011 
-1025 VGNSGRNIAQRA
+1025 
-1037 KNGTSGISLFQTGVN
+1037 
-1052 FVRGFINGIS
+1052 
-1062 DGSILDNVKNAAI
+1062 
-1075 TMGNKAISAVKKV
+1075 
-1088 LGINSPSKEAKKLGG
+1088 
-1103 FFAEGLSI
+1103 
-1111 GIDGKQYKVKR
+1111 
-1122 SSESMA
+1122 
-1128 QAMLD
+1128 
-1133 SLDFN
+1133 
-1138 NNEQA
+1138 
-1143 IKIATQNFRKAND
+1143 
-1156 FQGEITNNI
+1156 
-1165 ELKSVASKLD
+1165 
-1175 ELISI
+1175 
-1180 IKNLPDPK
+1180 
-1188 LYLDSNLLVGATTKK
+1188 
-1203 YDNSLADLSTKKK
+1203 
-1216 RGW
+1216 

>member
-306 GLNKNGDLLDSINEY
+306 GLNKNGDLLDLINEY

-333 EFFNSLENGTA
+333 EFFNSLANGTA
-344 AGTFSVDKLGDAMKE
+344 AGTFSVDKLGDTMKE

-431 YSSALETAKKKLQ
+431 YSSALETAKTNLQ

-744 DGFEGT
+744 DGFEDT

-793 ELQTE
+793 ELQAE
-798 NAKAKITAN
+798 NSKAKITAV
-807 KNTAEIKTEMKSKYS
+807 KERAELKSEMESKYS
-822 EIQST
+822 KIEAAYAKLHST
-827 QKKLDDFLKKRNI
+827 IRLRGYDVDDFYNSYG
-840 TQKTLE
+840 TL
-846 NYYYG
+846 N
-851 GGAKNDAFYKEG
+851 GAINFK
-863 IELLETLQDES
+863 DES
-874 EAYDDL
+874 KMYDDIKKQLEAYDEL
-880 QDKYNESVG
+880 KTKYNESTG
-889 EINKLIMTNDDLID
+889 ELNKLTMTSDDLSD

-940 KILWASMDKL
+940 KKIWSSMEELEETAK
-950 KEAATES
+950 ES

-970 DYQGALAKN
+970 EYQGALAEN
-979 SQGWAEII
+979 SQGWAETI
-987 ISEYETGMDMHSPSK
+987 ISEYEKGMDMHSPSK
-1002 EMYKRGVYT
+1002 EMHKRGVYT

>member
-15 GADTSNFNKAMEESN
+15 GADTSNFNKAMKESN

-333 EFFNSLENGTA
+333 EFFNSLANGTA

-359 FGIRVKDTS
+359 FGIRSKDTA
-368 TSTQEGFNLLGYG
+368 TTTQEGF
-381 VKASAEEIQKAKDEI
+381 
-396 AKLEQNLSY
+396 
-405 AKAEQAGFNEKTS
+405 
-418 ELTKQKNA
+418 ELIGLDA
-426 DKIAE
+426 DTMR
-431 YSSALETAKKKLQ
+431 S
-444 ILESAGNGAKGT
+444 
-456 IEELQ
+456 
-461 AKFAA
+461 KFAA
-466 GGESARQATDEV
+466 GGESARQATDET
-478 LQALFDMDDQ
+478 LNALFGLDDQ
-488 VAQNQAGVDLFGTMW
+488 VKQNQAGVDLFGTMW

-555 SPIGKDLYPT
+555 SPIGKDLYPI

-597 KKARE
+597 KKAQE

-663 NSEAGKFCAELDEAK
+663 NSEAGKFCAELDKAK

-744 DGFEGT
+744 DGFEDT

-793 ELQTE
+793 ELQAE
-798 NAKAKITAN
+798 NSKAKITAV
-807 KNTAEIKTEMKSKYS
+807 KERAELKSEMESKYS
-822 EIQST
+822 KIEAAYAKLHST
-827 QKKLDDFLKKRNI
+827 IRLRGYDVDDFYNSYG
-840 TQKTLE
+840 TL
-846 NYYYG
+846 N
-851 GGAKNDAFYKEG
+851 GAINFK
-863 IELLETLQDES
+863 DES
-874 EAYDDL
+874 KMYDDIKKQLEAYDEL
-880 QDKYNESVG
+880 KAKYNESTG
-889 EINKLIMTNDDLID
+889 ELNKLTMTSDDLSD

-970 DYQGALAKN
+970 DYQGALAEN

-1002 EMYKRGVYT
+1002 EMHKRGVYT

>member
-359 FGIRVKDTS
+359 FGIRTKDTA
-368 TSTQEGFNLLGYG
+368 TTTQEGF
-381 VKASAEEIQKAKDEI
+381 
-396 AKLEQNLSY
+396 
-405 AKAEQAGFNEKTS
+405 
-418 ELTKQKNA
+418 ELIGLDA
-426 DKIAE
+426 DTMR
-431 YSSALETAKKKLQ
+431 S
-444 ILESAGNGAKGT
+444 
-456 IEELQ
+456 
-461 AKFAA
+461 KFAA

-488 VAQNQAGVDLFGTMW
+488 VAQNQAGIDLFGTMW

-555 SPIGKDLYPT
+555 SPIGNDLYPT

-744 DGFEGT
+744 DGFEDT

-807 KNTAEIKTEMKSKYS
+807 KNTAEIKSEMESKYS
-822 EIQST
+822 EIKST
-827 QKKLDDFLKKRNI
+827 QTKLDDFLKKRNI
-840 TQKTLE
+840 TQKALE

-970 DYQGALAKN
+970 DYQGALAEN

-1002 EMYKRGVYT
+1002 EMHKRGVYT

>member
-359 FGIRVKDTS
+359 FGIRSKDTA
-368 TSTQEGFNLLGYG
+368 TTTQEGF
-381 VKASAEEIQKAKDEI
+381 
-396 AKLEQNLSY
+396 
-405 AKAEQAGFNEKTS
+405 
-418 ELTKQKNA
+418 ELIGLDA
-426 DKIAE
+426 DTMR
-431 YSSALETAKKKLQ
+431 S
-444 ILESAGNGAKGT
+444 
-456 IEELQ
+456 
-461 AKFAA
+461 KFAA

-597 KKARE
+597 KKAQE
-602 LTTGITNLIGTYK
+602 LTTGITNLIGTYE

-744 DGFEGT
+744 DGFEDT

-759 GGKVNLKGDLGEIRT
+759 GGKVNLNGDLGEIRT

-793 ELQTE
+793 ELQSS
-798 NAKAKITAN
+798 NAKVKIEAN
-807 KNTAEIKTEMKSKYS
+807 KNRAEIKSEMEEKMS
-822 EIQST
+822 EIDAAY
-827 QKKLDDFLKKRNI
+827 KKLNETIKSRGYDVDDFYNSYG
-840 TQKTLE
+840 TL
-846 NYYYG
+846 N
-851 GGAKNDAFYKEG
+851 GAINFK
-863 IELLETLQDES
+863 DES
-874 EAYDDL
+874 KMYDDIKKQLEAYDEL
-880 QDKYNESVG
+880 KAKYNESTG
-889 EINKLIMTNDDLID
+889 ELNKLTMTSDDLSD

-940 KILWASMDKL
+940 KKIWSSMEKL
-950 KEAATES
+950 EETAKES

-970 DYQGALAKN
+970 EYQGALAEN
-979 SQGWAEII
+979 SQGWAETI
-987 ISEYETGMDMHSPSK
+987 ISEYEKGMDMHSPSK
-1002 EMYKRGVYT
+1002 EMHKRGVYT

-1122 SSESMA
+1122 SSESIA

-1143 IKIATQNFRKAND
+1143 IETATRSFTKAND

>member
-15 GADTSNFNKAMEESN
+15 GADTSNFNKAMEECN

-72 KRLDILKQAQDEVNQ
+72 KRLDILKQAQDELNQ

-333 EFFNSLENGTA
+333 EFFNSLANGTA

-359 FGIRVKDTS
+359 FGIRSKDTA
-368 TSTQEGFNLLGYG
+368 TTTQEGF
-381 VKASAEEIQKAKDEI
+381 
-396 AKLEQNLSY
+396 
-405 AKAEQAGFNEKTS
+405 
-418 ELTKQKNA
+418 ELIGLDA
-426 DKIAE
+426 DTMR
-431 YSSALETAKKKLQ
+431 S
-444 ILESAGNGAKGT
+444 
-456 IEELQ
+456 
-461 AKFAA
+461 KFAA
-466 GGESARQATDEV
+466 GGESARQATDET
-478 LQALFDMDDQ
+478 LNALFGLDDQ
-488 VAQNQAGVDLFGTMW
+488 VKQNQAGVDLFGTMW

-555 SPIGKDLYPT
+555 SPIGKDLYPI

-597 KKARE
+597 KKAQE

-663 NSEAGKFCAELDEAK
+663 NSEAGKFCAELDKAK

-744 DGFEGT
+744 DGFEDT

-793 ELQTE
+793 ELQAE
-798 NAKAKITAN
+798 NSKAKITAV
-807 KNTAEIKTEMKSKYS
+807 KERAELKSEMESKYS
-822 EIQST
+822 KIEAAYAKLHST
-827 QKKLDDFLKKRNI
+827 IRLRGYDVDDFYNSYG
-840 TQKTLE
+840 TL
-846 NYYYG
+846 N
-851 GGAKNDAFYKEG
+851 GAINFK
-863 IELLETLQDES
+863 DES
-874 EAYDDL
+874 KMYDDIKKQLEAYDEL
-880 QDKYNESVG
+880 KAKYNESTG
-889 EINKLIMTNDDLID
+889 ELNKLTMTSDDLSD

-970 DYQGALAKN
+970 DYQGALAEN

-1002 EMYKRGVYT
+1002 EMHKRGVYT

>member
-15 GADTSNFNKAMEESN
+15 GADTSNFNKAMKESN

-139 EAENLGKKDMSE
+139 EAENLAKKDMSE

-359 FGIRVKDTS
+359 FGIRTKDTA
-368 TSTQEGFNLLGYG
+368 TTTQEGF
-381 VKASAEEIQKAKDEI
+381 
-396 AKLEQNLSY
+396 
-405 AKAEQAGFNEKTS
+405 
-418 ELTKQKNA
+418 ELIGLDA
-426 DKIAE
+426 DTMR
-431 YSSALETAKKKLQ
+431 S
-444 ILESAGNGAKGT
+444 
-456 IEELQ
+456 
-461 AKFAA
+461 KFAA

-744 DGFEGT
+744 DGFEDT

-780 DDYQKLANQSALS
+780 DDYQKIANQSALS

-807 KNTAEIKTEMKSKYS
+807 KNTAEIKSEMESKYS
-822 EIQST
+822 EIKST
-827 QKKLDDFLKKRNI
+827 QTKLDDFLKKRNI
-840 TQKTLE
+840 TQKALE

-970 DYQGALAKN
+970 DYQGALAEN

-1002 EMYKRGVYT
+1002 EMHKRGVYT

>member
-151 TKKELDDVKQ
+151 TKKGLDDVKQ

-171 DTIAEASAIGGT
+171 DTIAEASAVGGT

-193 SANDNVKATNNLQAL
+193 SANENVKATNNLQAL

-272 FDYTETLRAAKMLID
+272 FDYTETLRAAKMLTD

-333 EFFNSLENGTA
+333 EFFNSLANGTA

-359 FGIRVKDTS
+359 FGIRSKDTA
-368 TSTQEGFNLLGYG
+368 TTTQEGF
-381 VKASAEEIQKAKDEI
+381 
-396 AKLEQNLSY
+396 
-405 AKAEQAGFNEKTS
+405 
-418 ELTKQKNA
+418 ELIGLDA
-426 DKIAE
+426 DTMR
-431 YSSALETAKKKLQ
+431 S
-444 ILESAGNGAKGT
+444 
-456 IEELQ
+456 
-461 AKFAA
+461 KFAA
-466 GGESARQATDEV
+466 GGESARQATDET
-478 LQALFDMDDQ
+478 LNALFGLDDQ
-488 VAQNQAGVDLFGTMW
+488 VKQNQAGVDLFGTMW

-555 SPIGKDLYPT
+555 SPIGKDLYPI

-744 DGFEGT
+744 DGFEDT

-793 ELQTE
+793 ELQAE
-798 NAKAKITAN
+798 NSKAKITAV
-807 KNTAEIKTEMKSKYS
+807 KERAELKSEMESKYS
-822 EIQST
+822 EIEAAYAKLHST
-827 QKKLDDFLKKRNI
+827 IRLRGYDVDDFYNSYG
-840 TQKTLE
+840 TL
-846 NYYYG
+846 N
-851 GGAKNDAFYKEG
+851 GAINFK
-863 IELLETLQDES
+863 DES
-874 EAYDDL
+874 KMYDDIKKQLEAYDEL
-880 QDKYNESVG
+880 KAKYNESTG
-889 EINKLIMTNDDLID
+889 ELNKLTMTSDDLSD

-970 DYQGALAKN
+970 EYQGALAEN

-987 ISEYETGMDMHSPSK
+987 ISEYEKGMDMHSPSK
-1002 EMYKRGVYT
+1002 EMHKRGVYT

-1143 IKIATQNFRKAND
+1143 IKIATQNFRKVND

>member
-344 AGTFSVDKLGDAMKE
+344 AGTFSVDKLGDTMKE

-744 DGFEGT
+744 DGFEDT

-793 ELQTE
+793 ELQAE
-798 NAKAKITAN
+798 NSKAKITAV
-807 KNTAEIKTEMKSKYS
+807 KERAELKSEMESKYS
-822 EIQST
+822 KIEAAYAKLHST
-827 QKKLDDFLKKRNI
+827 IRLRGYDVDDFYNSYG
-840 TQKTLE
+840 TL
-846 NYYYG
+846 N
-851 GGAKNDAFYKEG
+851 GAINFK
-863 IELLETLQDES
+863 DES
-874 EAYDDL
+874 KMYDDIKKQLEAYDEL
-880 QDKYNESVG
+880 KAKYNESTG
-889 EINKLIMTNDDLID
+889 ELNKLTMTSDDLSD

-940 KILWASMDKL
+940 KKIWSSMEKL
-950 KEAATES
+950 EETAKES

-970 DYQGALAKN
+970 EYQGALAEN
-979 SQGWAEII
+979 SQGWAETI
-987 ISEYETGMDMHSPSK
+987 ISEYEKGMDMHSPSK

-1143 IKIATQNFRKAND
+1143 IKIATQNFTKAND

>member
-359 FGIRVKDTS
+359 FGIRSKDTA
-368 TSTQEGFNLLGYG
+368 TTTQEGF
-381 VKASAEEIQKAKDEI
+381 
-396 AKLEQNLSY
+396 
-405 AKAEQAGFNEKTS
+405 
-418 ELTKQKNA
+418 ELIGLDA
-426 DKIAE
+426 DTMR
-431 YSSALETAKKKLQ
+431 S
-444 ILESAGNGAKGT
+444 
-456 IEELQ
+456 
-461 AKFAA
+461 KFAA
-466 GGESARQATDEV
+466 GGESARQATDET
-478 LQALFDMDDQ
+478 LNALFGLDDQ
-488 VAQNQAGVDLFGTMW
+488 VKQNQAGVDLFGTMW

-565 AKKAISWTSEHLD
+565 AKKAISWASEHLD

-744 DGFEGT
+744 DGFEDT

-780 DDYQKLANQSALS
+780 DDYQKLANQSAIS
-793 ELQTE
+793 ELQSS
-798 NAKAKITAN
+798 NAKAKIEAN
-807 KNTAEIKTEMKSKYS
+807 KNRAEIKSEMDEKMS
-822 EIQST
+822 EIDAAY
-827 QKKLDDFLKKRNI
+827 KKLNATIRLRGYDVEDFYNAYGTIGGSIRFSDETKMYDDIKKQI
-840 TQKTLE
+840 
-846 NYYYG
+846 
-851 GGAKNDAFYKEG
+851 
-863 IELLETLQDES
+863 
-874 EAYDDL
+874 EAYNEL
-880 QDKYNESVG
+880 KNQYNESTA
-889 EINKLIMTNDDLID
+889 EINKLTMTSDDLSD

-908 NGDYSDAAA
+908 NGDYTDAAA

-932 LSATDENG
+932 LAATDENG
-940 KILWASMDKL
+940 KKIWSSMEELEETAK
-950 KEAATES
+950 ES

-970 DYQGALAKN
+970 EYQGALAEN
-979 SQGWAEII
+979 SQGWAETI
-987 ISEYETGMDMHSPSK
+987 ISEYEKGMDMHSPSK

>member
-1 MASNKKIKGLTVQI
+1 MASSKKIKGLTVQI

-359 FGIRVKDTS
+359 FGIRSKDTA
-368 TSTQEGFNLLGYG
+368 TTTQEGF
-381 VKASAEEIQKAKDEI
+381 
-396 AKLEQNLSY
+396 
-405 AKAEQAGFNEKTS
+405 
-418 ELTKQKNA
+418 ELIGLDA
-426 DKIAE
+426 DTMR
-431 YSSALETAKKKLQ
+431 S
-444 ILESAGNGAKGT
+444 
-456 IEELQ
+456 
-461 AKFAA
+461 KFAA

-478 LQALFDMDDQ
+478 LQALFDMDNQ

-744 DGFEGT
+744 DGFEDT

-759 GGKVNLKGDLGEIRT
+759 GGKVNLKGDLSEIRT

-780 DDYQKLANQSALS
+780 DDYQKLANQSAIS
-793 ELQTE
+793 ELQSS
-798 NAKAKITAN
+798 NAKAKIEAN
-807 KNTAEIKTEMKSKYS
+807 KNRAEIKSEMEEKMS
-822 EIQST
+822 EIDAAY
-827 QKKLDDFLKKRNI
+827 KKLNATIRLRGYDVDDFYNSYG
-840 TQKTLE
+840 TL
-846 NYYYG
+846 N
-851 GGAKNDAFYKEG
+851 GAINFK
-863 IELLETLQDES
+863 DES
-874 EAYDDL
+874 KMYDDIKKQLEAYDEL
-880 QDKYNESVG
+880 KAKYNESTG
-889 EINKLIMTNDDLID
+889 ELNKLTMTSDDLSD

-970 DYQGALAKN
+970 EYQGALAEN

-987 ISEYETGMDMHSPSK
+987 ISEYEKGMDMHSPSK
-1002 EMYKRGVYT
+1002 EMHKRGVYT

-1122 SSESMA
+1122 SSESIA

-1143 IKIATQNFRKAND
+1143 IETATRSFTKAND

>member
-171 DTIAEASAIGGT
+171 DTFAEASAIGGT

-333 EFFNSLENGTA
+333 EFFNSLANGTA

-359 FGIRVKDTS
+359 FGIRSKDTA
-368 TSTQEGFNLLGYG
+368 TTTQEGF
-381 VKASAEEIQKAKDEI
+381 
-396 AKLEQNLSY
+396 
-405 AKAEQAGFNEKTS
+405 
-418 ELTKQKNA
+418 ELIGLDA
-426 DKIAE
+426 DTMR
-431 YSSALETAKKKLQ
+431 S
-444 ILESAGNGAKGT
+444 
-456 IEELQ
+456 
-461 AKFAA
+461 KFAA
-466 GGESARQATDEV
+466 GGESARQATDET
-478 LQALFDMDDQ
+478 LNALFGLDDQ
-488 VAQNQAGVDLFGTMW
+488 VKQNQAGVDLFGTMW

-555 SPIGKDLYPT
+555 SPIGKDLYPI

-597 KKARE
+597 KKAQE

-744 DGFEGT
+744 DGFEDT

-807 KNTAEIKTEMKSKYS
+807 KNTAEIKSEMESKYS
-822 EIQST
+822 EIKST
-827 QKKLDDFLKKRNI
+827 QTKLDDFLKKRNI
-840 TQKTLE
+840 TQKALE

-970 DYQGALAKN
+970 DYQGALAEN

-1002 EMYKRGVYT
+1002 EMHKRGVYT

>member
-30 KKSRSLKSELSEVE
+30 KKSRSLKSELSEVD

-359 FGIRVKDTS
+359 FGIRAKDTA
-368 TSTQEGFNLLGYG
+368 TTTQEGF
-381 VKASAEEIQKAKDEI
+381 
-396 AKLEQNLSY
+396 
-405 AKAEQAGFNEKTS
+405 
-418 ELTKQKNA
+418 ELIGLDA
-426 DKIAE
+426 DTMR
-431 YSSALETAKKKLQ
+431 S
-444 ILESAGNGAKGT
+444 
-456 IEELQ
+456 
-461 AKFAA
+461 KFAA

-744 DGFEGT
+744 DGFEDT

-793 ELQTE
+793 ELQSS
-798 NAKAKITAN
+798 NAKAKIEAN
-807 KNTAEIKTEMKSKYS
+807 KNRAEIKSEMEEKMS
-822 EIQST
+822 EIDAAY
-827 QKKLDDFLKKRNI
+827 KKLNETIRSRGYDVEDFYNAYGTIGGSIRFSDETKMYDDIKKQI
-840 TQKTLE
+840 
-846 NYYYG
+846 
-851 GGAKNDAFYKEG
+851 
-863 IELLETLQDES
+863 
-874 EAYDDL
+874 EAYDEL
-880 QDKYNESVG
+880 KAKYNESTG
-889 EINKLIMTNDDLID
+889 ELNKLTMTSDDLSD

-908 NGDYSDAAA
+908 NGDYTDAAA

-970 DYQGALAKN
+970 EYQGALAEN

-987 ISEYETGMDMHSPSK
+987 ISEYEKGMDMHSPSK
-1002 EMYKRGVYT
+1002 EMHKRGVYT